1 MNPQQ
6 QAHIEIDEAD
16 RDARFAGEVERQFTA
31 FMERMLRNTVPQHWA
46 GGGPNSTRMM
56 KTSVEKLTHL
66 KHFLTWDIRLDIAAQ
81 FSGCRQEIY
90 GTGEVDLNTN
100 QRVKIPDEELDANRE
115 LVAKDLLTR
124 SMDSSIFALCNP
136 KVNDAYT
143 IIYKTLYSVYRMDCE
158 ASREHD
164 EIHLAT
170 LKLSD
175 IDPSTI
181 QNLMK

>member
-1 MNPQQ
+1 MNPEQ
-6 QAHIEIDEAD
+6 QARIEIDEAG

-31 FMERMLRNTVPQHWA
+31 FMERMLRNAVPQPRA
-46 GGGPNSTRMM
+46 GGGLNSTRMI

-66 KHFLTWDIRLDIAAQ
+66 KHFSTWDIRLDIAAQ

-90 GTGEVDLNTN
+90 GAGEVDVDTN
-100 QRVKIPDEELDANRE
+100 QGVKIPDEDLDVNRE

-124 SMDSSIFALCNP
+124 SMDSSILALCNP

-143 IIYKTLYSVYRMDCE
+143 IYKTLYSVYRMDCE

-175 IDPSTI
+175 INPSTI